1 MFLNKLLAKH
11 SIALAQSFI
20 LILFILAA
28 SQAWSAQYY
37 VSTTGNDSNSC
48 TSSGDACLTIQAAI
62 DKASNTDDIIIGAG
76 TFDGAITLNNKGLYI
91 LGAGADLTF
100 IDGNNSTALFTMSSS
115 INGGSTPSITFND
128 LTLQNGAGT
137 QGAAMNITCSTMVNG
152 SINVNISEVVFTE
165 NNSTNSGGAIFM
177 NDCTS
182 SALSIQRSSF
192 DNNESQTTGGAIYLK
207 GTSAGDSSLSLENV
221 TLYQN
226 SSAMGGSAIFLDD
239 FADFLIGYTT
249 ISSNIST
256 GPTPLSSTIHLNVN
270 TGSGYIANTIIADNT
285 GNNCPTPMSPAGSI
299 TSQGYNIS
307 SDATCTFFNESTDL
321 NSTDPL
327 LGTFSYG
334 SYAIPTVSL
343 DSGSPAIDA
352 TSLTCPSTDARGV
365 TRPQGS
371 ACDIGAFEAN
381 IGALESS
388 PTSLL
393 FISSGSTQFATL
405 SYTGVVPINMG
416 GASISGADSASFN
429 FAVDNCS
436 NTNFN
441 GASSCTISITFS
453 GINPGSYSAML
464 SVPNDGTQANLQ
476 IPLSASLTGQLA
488 ADPNPVSFEGKS
500 KDRIT
505 ISLQSGPALSIT
517 GSTLT
522 GPNSDL
528 FVILADSCQ
537 GQTLSNPGDSCQVD
551 VQFEGSTAGDYTAIL
566 EILDGSLTLLQVT
579 LNGSSG
585 GGSPILDLS
594 ITGPSG
600 DLSVGDTA
608 NYEVMI
614 GNSGDGDAEN
624 TVLELIFPSNLELQS
639 VSGVAGS
646 NNEGDENQN
655 LIQAS
660 ASLPEQCSF
669 SNQTLTCSLET
680 IDAGSQATLHI
691 SALITGEGSLAIS
704 GSLNSGDQT
713 VSASGGSGTAT
724 AGGGLQGACSFTE
737 DAPKSRSMFLFL
749 VFTLV
754 ILLGYRKKS
763 NDSGFFE

>member
-1 MFLNKLLAKH
+1 MRLIRHLT
-11 SIALAQSFI
+11 FI
-20 LILFILAA
+20 LLLLSASTASAA
-28 SQAWSAQYY
+28 QFY
-37 VSTTGNDSNSC
+37 VSTTGNDANSC
-48 TSSGDACLTIQAAI
+48 TSTGDACLTIQAAI
-62 DKASNTDDIIIGAG
+62 DKAANSDDIIIGAG
-76 TFDGAITLNNKGLYI
+76 TFDGGITLNNKGLYI
-91 LGAGADLTF
+91 LGAGAGQT
-100 IDGNNSTALFTMSSS
+100 IVDGSNSSTLFTMSSS
-115 INGGSTPSITFND
+115 INGGSTPSINFFD

-137 QGAAMNITCSTMVNG
+137 QGAAMNITCSSMVNG
-152 SINVNISEVVFTE
+152 SINVNITEVVFTE
-165 NNSTNSGGAIFM
+165 NNSTSSGGAIFM

-192 DNNESQTTGGAIYLK
+192 DNNESPSTAGAIYLK
-207 GTSAGDSSLSLENV
+207 GTSAGNSSLSLENV

-226 SSAMGGSAIFLDD
+226 SSAMGGSAIYLDD

-256 GPTPLSSTIHLNVN
+256 GPTPLSSTVHLNVN
-270 TGSGYIANTIIADNT
+270 TGSGFIANTIIANNT

-321 NSTDPL
+321 NSSDPV

-343 DSGSPAIDA
+343 DAGSPAIDA

-371 ACDIGAFEAN
+371 ACDIGAYEAN
-381 IGALESS
+381 IGTLESS

-393 FISSGSTQFATL
+393 FTTTGSTEVVTL
-405 SYTGVVPINMG
+405 SFTGVVPVNIG
-416 GASISGADSASFN
+416 AASISGADSASFN

-436 NTNFN
+436 NTDFN
-441 GASSCTISITFS
+441 GASTCSISITFS

-464 SVPNDGTQANLQ
+464 TVPNDGTQANLQ

-488 ADPNPVSFEGKS
+488 ADPSAVNFEGKS

-505 ISLQSGPALSIT
+505 VSLQSGPAVSIT
-517 GSTLT
+517 GSSLV

-528 FVILADSCQ
+528 FGILADSCQ

-551 VQFEGSTAGDYTAIL
+551 VQFEGSTAGDYTATL
-566 EILDGSLTLLQVT
+566 EILDGSLTLLQVALT
-579 LNGSSG
+579 GSSG

-594 ITGPSG
+594 ITGPSS
-600 DLSVGDTA
+600 DLSVGDPA

-639 VSGVAGS
+639 VSGVEGS

-655 LIQAS
+655 LFQAS

-680 IDAGSQATLHI
+680 IDAGTQATLHI

-724 AGGGLQGACSFTE
+724 AGGGLQGACGLNEGAS
-737 DAPKSRSMFLFL
+737 KSHSLFLFL
-749 VFTLV
+749 VFTL
-754 ILLGYRKKS
+754 ILLLGCRKKTKEP
-763 NDSGFFE
+763 GIFY